1 MRGLTAGLVLLT
13 FALPLGAQA
22 PPPPAPLPALGWS
35 VGRTLGLW
43 WTRQHDPNVSETEI
57 YHAVWL
63 REAEAPDSAVFDFLP
78 YLTPPREADGIA
90 LAYDAGLG
98 GRMWS
103 GVRDDNLVEGT
114 LAAMGSRVALEL
126 WRRVAPPRTEDP
138 EVLQREGGPRL
149 LLRFGGEAPHAFAS
163 DGRDVEP
170 LTRMA
175 IAYADLDLPLRGL
188 WQLTVGTRGYLYRV
202 PGEPDDHDLSMI
214 LRLNRLPPTPGISVL
229 SEWSWTSVWQRVWV
243 QVERPFDYRG
253 VQVRPVLRFCAGRDL
268 PFALGFWPGG
278 PDGFPGL
285 DYGEGRGDREVTLGL
300 HLSRHL
306 GGRFTAH
313 FSGAAGTTAL
323 GGPLLPETG
332 WVAGVRAGLGIDTR
346 LIGTLRVEPGVTSDG
361 RASVFLRVANWL

>member
-1 MRGLTAGLVLLT
+1 MRSLTVGFVLLT

-22 PPPPAPLPALGWS
+22 PPSAPLKALGWS

-43 WTRQHDPNVSETEI
+43 WTREHDPNVSETEV

-63 REAEAPDSAVFDFLP
+63 REAETPDSAVFDFLP
-78 YLTPPREADGIA
+78 YVTPPREADGIA

-103 GVRDDNLVEGT
+103 GVREHNLAEGA
-114 LAAMGSRVALEL
+114 LQAMGARLVLEM
-126 WRRVAPPRTEDP
+126 WRSLAPPPTQAG
-138 EVLQREGGPRL
+138 EVLPHTGGPRL
-149 LLRFGGEAPHAFAS
+149 KIRFGGEAPHAFAS

-188 WQLTVGTRGYLYRV
+188 WQLTVGTRSYLYRV
-202 PGEPDDHDLSMI
+202 PGQSDDHDLSLI
-214 LRLNRLPPTPGISVL
+214 LRLGRVPPSPGIIVL
-229 SEWSWTSVWQRVWV
+229 SEWSWTSAWQRAWV
-243 QVERPFDYRG
+243 QVERPFDLRG
-253 VQVRPVLRFCAGRDL
+253 IQLRPVLRICAGADL

-300 HLSRHL
+300 HLSRPL
-306 GGRFTAH
+306 GPRFTAH
-313 FSGAAGTTAL
+313 LTGAAGTTAL
-323 GGPLLPETG
+323 GGPVLPGTG
-332 WVAGVRAGLGIDTR
+332 WVAGVRAGLGVET
-346 LIGTLRVEPGVTSDG
+346 GVVGVLRVEPGITSDG